1 MTVSE
6 NIKRLCKEKGT
17 SMYKVERELGIGN
30 GTIGKWGKNGR
41 VPNYDTL
48 LSVASHLGVTVS
60 ELMGDTMSFSTAG
73 KNIVVAAGN
82 LNAAKR
88 ILHNLN
94 IREDDINS
102 MLYSEYNWTDE
113 TLTQIAKALGCS
125 VDTLKKEKAPDH
137 MVEDLSADELE
148 IVSILRKMS
157 PEQLARELAHLRQI
171 PGDAQDK

>member
-1 MTVSE
+1 MG
-6 NIKRLCKEKGT
+6 KEWPG
-17 SMYKVERELGIGN
+17 
-30 GTIGKWGKNGR
+30 
-41 VPNYDTL
+41 
-48 LSVASHLGVTVS
+48 S
-60 ELMGDTMSFSTAG
+60 ELRYPSFCRITFRGDRIRIDGRHESFSTAG

-157 PEQLARELAHLRQI
+157 PEQLARELAYLRQI

>member
-6 NIKRLCKEKGT
+6 NIKQLCKEKGT

-48 LSVASHLGVTVS
+48 FSVASYLGVTVA
-60 ELMGDTMSFSTAG
+60 ELMGDTMSFSTTG

-94 IREDDINS
+94 IRENDINF
-102 MLYSEYNWTDE
+102 MLYGEYKWTDDV
-113 TLTQIAKALGCS
+113 LNQIAAALGCS
-125 VDTLKKEKAPDH
+125 PTELKKETTPAVVTSERVSKIS
-137 MVEDLSADELE
+137 DLSAKLTEAEQDILIAQIEG
-148 IVSILRKMS
+148 ILRS
-157 PEQLARELAHLRQI
+157 R
-171 PGDAQDK
+171 